1 MAEITIP
8 LVLDIIRTIGI
19 IVGIIYYLTIM
30 RNNQKSQRQ
39 SEETRKIQLLL
50 DHNRY
55 IMNRND
61 WNSVMNMEWDDYDDF
76 ISKYGWE
83 SDPDLYD
90 KRNGVWRRMHFSG
103 LLVRDGL
110 IDISTFVD
118 YIGDNAP
125 IMWNKFRDIIEEQRI
140 LFDNPEL
147 YVGIEYL
154 AKEVEKYR
162 LSRGMKA
169 KVLIDDQ

>member
-1 MAEITIP
+1 MVEITIP

-19 IVGIIYYLTIM
+19 IVGIVYYLTIM
-30 RNNQKSQRQ
+30 RNNQRSQRQ

-50 DHNRY
+50 DHNQY

-61 WNSVMNMEWDDYDDF
+61 WNSVMSMEWEDYDDF
-76 ISKYGWE
+76 MEKYGWE
-83 SDPDLYD
+83 SNPELYE
-90 KRNGVWRRMHFSG
+90 KRNGVWRRLHFSG

-118 YIGDNAP
+118 YIGDNSP
-125 IMWNKFRDIIEEQRI
+125 VMWNKFKDIIEEQRI

-154 AKEVEKYR
+154 ANEVEKYR
-162 LSRGMKA
+162 LRRGMKP
-169 KVLIDDQ
+169 KVLLDD